1 MGKLDRVKKLS
12 ICMMVKDEEK
22 NLERCFESI
31 KPLIDREDVELI
43 VVDTGSEDNSV
54 DIIKNY
60 TTKLYFHK
68 WNDNFSEMR
77 NVTISYATGEWI
89 FILDADEELVD
100 PFELMDL
107 LNSKKMKEFNA
118 ISLLIK
124 NFLTKSGTEQSI
136 FPALRIFRYD
146 EDFRYDGVVHNQP
159 VFKQPT
165 LETEILLNHYGYFN
179 DDKVL
184 MEKKFRRTATL
195 LKSELEKDPN
205 NVYYQYQLAKSYI
218 MHGDYEDGLNQIE
231 VAYNVMQKKQ
241 TNRSQSY
248 IYNVYA
254 RVALHLKQFDKVIE
268 IAEEGIG
275 YRKDYIDLYF
285 LLGKAKYNKKM
296 NNEAL
301 NAYRNYLK
309 LYKQGNDLGCLKDL
323 SLEIKYI
330 DEKSKDSVVQDMVYI
345 MIEQEEF
352 ETAKKLL
359 NEVDDS
365 SIRNKALGKIYLA
378 ARKLE
383 DLCEHY
389 DSLNESSQQEL
400 EYLIEDHKSRLSDDE
415 KTDLEISLSHLSS
428 PYSLLNNARNS
439 SDPEV
444 IKNIANDLINKHN
457 LIELPIFYCE
467 IITLCLK
474 NNISLFRYF
483 KNFDSNSIQKM
494 MNFVLNSAADSKW
507 LIINYLNNIKPI
519 RDNDYNNNRIYYSIV
534 LPLLIAENQE
544 ATIEKRNITDE
555 FIDLFERYIKS
566 GKNAVRIIYNKDKL
580 KLYYQ
585 TINDAEHKLFC
596 LLLIMDDAIAKQNI
610 KASLKYLKETVTTF
624 KSLSKFYDVLFIN
637 TYIEF
642 GDIFKKQNK
651 MDDAIEMYEEALL
664 KSMNEKQD
672 QFILEQIE
680 NCI

>member
-1 MGKLDRVKKLS
+1 M
-12 ICMMVKDEEK
+12 
-22 NLERCFESI
+22 
-31 KPLIDREDVELI
+31 
-43 VVDTGSEDNSV
+43 
-54 DIIKNY
+54 
-60 TTKLYFHK
+60 
-68 WNDNFSEMR
+68 
-77 NVTISYATGEWI
+77 
-89 FILDADEELVD
+89 
-100 PFELMDL
+100 
-107 LNSKKMKEFNA
+107 
-118 ISLLIK
+118 
-124 NFLTKSGTEQSI
+124 
-136 FPALRIFRYD
+136 
-146 EDFRYDGVVHNQP
+146 
-159 VFKQPT
+159 
-165 LETEILLNHYGYFN
+165 
-179 DDKVL
+179 
-184 MEKKFRRTATL
+184 
-195 LKSELEKDPN
+195 
-205 NVYYQYQLAKSYI
+205 
-218 MHGDYEDGLNQIE
+218 
-231 VAYNVMQKKQ
+231 
-241 TNRSQSY
+241 
-248 IYNVYA
+248 
-254 RVALHLKQFDKVIE
+254 
-268 IAEEGIG
+268 
-275 YRKDYIDLYF
+275 
-285 LLGKAKYNKKM
+285 
-296 NNEAL
+296 
-301 NAYRNYLK
+301 
-309 LYKQGNDLGCLKDL
+309 
-323 SLEIKYI
+323 
-330 DEKSKDSVVQDMVYI
+330 
-345 MIEQEEF
+345 
-352 ETAKKLL
+352 
-359 NEVDDS
+359 
-365 SIRNKALGKIYLA
+365 
-378 ARKLE
+378 
-383 DLCEHY
+383 
-389 DSLNESSQQEL
+389 